1 MRIFA
6 QGTNDADLPQK
17 VEVFFDFDVFHLND
31 EAVTLLEKTIA
42 ENPNIIVSKIYGFC
56 DWKGTNTYNDTLS
69 LKRVNEVYSFLRD
82 KGIKIKPGYESKGF
96 GEDFEQSKVQSENR
110 KVLVVFEEVR
120 PEKTP
125 DYSKTLGEMVKNSE
139 LGDKIKLKNINFKN
153 NSAIIVPKSKP
164 VLYDLLCVME
174 ENPKLK
180 IEIQGHIC
188 CQTQPGLYD
197 VSTARAQAI
206 YAFLV
211 RNKIDRKRIN
221 YKGFGITKPIFPIPE
236 KSEEEQDA
244 NRRVEIMIVEK

>member
-1 MRIFA
+1 MGVFA
-6 QGTNDADLPQK
+6 QGENDTDLPQK

-31 EAVTLLEKTIA
+31 AAVALLEKTIE
-42 ENPNIIVSKIYGFC
+42 ENPNVIVSKIYGFC
-56 DWKGTNTYNDTLS
+56 DWKGTNAYNDTLS
-69 LKRVNEVYSFLRD
+69 LKRVNEVYNFLRN
-82 KGIKIKPGYESKGF
+82 KGIRIKPDYESKGF

-125 DYSKTLGEMVKNSE
+125 DYSKTLGEIVKNSG

-188 CQTQPGLYD
+188 CQTQPGMYD

-211 RNKIDRKRIN
+211 RNKIDRKRIT